1 MSQADFEY
9 HAMMAQTWDL
19 FRGDT
24 SKWEDRSFYYEFIH
38 ENGQPVL
45 DVGCGT
51 GRLLLDF
58 MSQGVDIDGVDIS
71 PEMLVI
77 CREKAEAMGMSP
89 RLYENSMESMQ
100 LPRRYQTI
108 IVPSSSFQL
117 VLEPGNARRAIM
129 NLFEH
134 LLAGGNLVMPFMQV
148 WNRSEPLESD
158 WQLTGEKIRP
168 ADGATVRRWSKSRYD
183 PTTQLEHNE
192 DRYEVILHG
201 VTIASESHVRSPATR
216 EYTQGQALELYRK
229 AGFAEMSVYKG
240 FTHLPAVTEDPIFT
254 IVGKKQG

>member
-1 MSQADFEY
+1 MSHPDYEY

-24 SKWEDRSFYYEFIH
+24 SKWEDRSFYFEFIL

-71 PEMLVI
+71 PEMLAI
-77 CREKAEAMGMSP
+77 CRKKAGEMGMSP
-89 RLYENSMESMQ
+89 RLYENSMESMK

-117 VLEPGNARRAIM
+117 VLEPANARRAIL

-134 LLAGGNLVMPFMQV
+134 LLAGGSLVMPFMQV
-148 WNRSEPLESD
+148 WNRSEPSESD

-168 ADGATVRRWSKSRYD
+168 EDGATVRRWSKSRYD
-183 PTTQLEHNE
+183 PTTPLEHTE
-192 DRYEVILHG
+192 DRYELILDG
-201 VTIASESHVRSPATR
+201 KTVASESHVRSPATR
-216 EYTQGQALELYRK
+216 EYTQGQALELYRM
-229 AGFAEMSVYKG
+229 AGFAEISVYKG
-240 FTHLPAVTEDPIFT
+240 FTRLPAVAEDPIFT
-254 IVGKKQG
+254 IAGKKPG